1 MRSATLARLLA
12 GALVLAAP
20 LAGRA
25 AAEDVTADSVARGAY
40 LFAAADCGSCHT
52 DAKNG
57 GAPLGGGRALKT
69 AFGTFFTP
77 NISPDREHGIG
88 GWSDAQFV
96 KAFRKGVSPDGRDY
110 YPAFPYTS
118 FTGMSDRDLLD
129 LKAYLFSQPPVPTVN
144 RPHALNFPYNIR
156 WALMPWKI
164 LYFREGP
171 YVGDPSRS
179 MEWNRGAYL
188 VKVVGHCGEC
198 HSPRNAMGAVEK
210 ARRLAGAWN
219 GPDGQNAPNITQDP
233 NALGKWSTSDIE
245 SLLKDG
251 ITPDGDF
258 VGSGMA
264 DVVANTA
271 KLSDADRHSI
281 AIFLKALPPRE
292 STPKPGAAAH

>member
-1 MRSATLARLLA
+1 MRYPASALLLA
-12 GALVLAAP
+12 VTLMLGA
-20 LAGRA
+20 RA
-25 AAEDVTADSVARGAY
+25 VAAEVTAESVARGAY
-40 LFAAADCGSCHT
+40 LFTAADCASCHT
-52 DAKNG
+52 DKKNG

-69 AFGTFFTP
+69 TFGTFFTP
-77 NISPDREHGIG
+77 NISADPEHGIG
-88 GWSDAQFV
+88 GWSDEQFI

-118 FTGMSDRDLLD
+118 FTGMTDRDLLD
-129 LKAYLFSQPPVPTVN
+129 IKAYIFSQPAVPTVN
-144 RPHALNFPYNIR
+144 RPHDLRFPYNIR

-171 YVGDPSRS
+171 FMGDPSRS

-188 VKVVGHCGEC
+188 VKAVAHCGEC
-198 HSPRNAMGAVEK
+198 HSPRNALGAVDK
-210 ARRLAGAWN
+210 GRRLAGAW
-219 GPDGQNAPNITQDP
+219 GGADGMNPPNITQHP

-264 DVVANTA
+264 DVVANTG
-271 KLSDADRHSI
+271 KLSDVDRHAI
-281 AIFLKALPPRE
+281 AVFLKALPAKDP
-292 STPKPGAAAH
+292 TPKPATASR

>member
-1 MRSATLARLLA
+1 MRYSASALLLA
-12 GALVLAAP
+12 VTLSF
-20 LAGRA
+20 GRPSM
-25 AAEDVTADSVARGAY
+25 AAEVTADAVARGAY

-88 GWSDAQFV
+88 GWTNEQFV
-96 KAFRKGVSPDGRDY
+96 KALRKGVSPDGRDY
-110 YPAFPYTS
+110 YPVFPYTA
-118 FTGMSDRDLLD
+118 FTGMTDRDLLD
-129 LKAYLFSQPPVPTVN
+129 IKAYIFSQQAVPTPDK
-144 RPHALNFPYNIR
+144 PHDLRFPFNIR

-171 YVGDPSRS
+171 FMGDASRS

-188 VKVVGHCGEC
+188 AKAVAHCSEC
-198 HSPRNAMGAVEK
+198 HSPRNALGGIEK
-210 ARRLAGAWN
+210 SRRMAGAWN
-219 GPDGQNAPNITQDP
+219 GPDGMNAPNITQHP
-233 NALGKWSTSDIE
+233 GALGKWNTSDIE
-245 SLLKDG
+245 GVLKDG

-264 DVVANTA
+264 EVVANTA
-271 KLSDADRHSI
+271 KLTDADRHAI
-281 AIFLKALPPRE
+281 AVFVKGLPAKDP
-292 STPKPGAAAH
+292 TPKPAPASR

>member
-1 MRSATLARLLA
+1 MRYSASALLLAATLSF
-12 GALVLAAP
+12 
-20 LAGRA
+20 GRPSM
-25 AAEDVTADSVARGAY
+25 AAEVTADSVARGAY

-57 GAPLGGGRALKT
+57 GAPLGGGKALKT
-69 AFGTFFTP
+69 SFGTFFTP

-88 GWSDAQFV
+88 GWTNEQFV

-110 YPAFPYTS
+110 YPVFPYTS
-118 FTGMSDRDLLD
+118 FTGMTDRDLLD
-129 LKAYLFSQPPVPTVN
+129 IKAYIFSRQAVPTPDK
-144 RPHALNFPYNIR
+144 PHDLRFPYNIR

-171 YVGDPSRS
+171 FMGDPSRS

-188 VKVVGHCGEC
+188 AKAVAHCGEC

-210 ARRLAGAWN
+210 SRRMAGAWN
-219 GPDGQNAPNITQDP
+219 GPDGMNPPNITQHP
-233 NALGKWSTSDIE
+233 GALGKWSTSDIE
-245 SLLKDG
+245 GLLKDG

-264 DVVANTA
+264 EVVANTA
-271 KLSDADRHSI
+271 KLTDADRHAI
-281 AIFLKALPPRE
+281 AVFVKGLPAKEP
-292 STPKPGAAAH
+292 TPKPAPASR